1 MLTAW
6 EASSV
11 DRPDESL
18 RNPKRTLQGSGACM
32 PLEARVEGAVVR
44 TRRMPERG

>member
-1 MLTAW
+1 MLTTW

-18 RNPKRTLQGSGACM
+18 RNPKRTMKRSRPC
-32 PLEARVEGAVVR
+32 PHVEALVGDRVIHA
-44 TRRMPERG
+44 ERIAECA